1 MLAEQNGNLWMK
13 FEKAEVYIRVS
24 KRCVGQN
31 ETSGLLAYLYCVQLA
46 NIITPEKYEKTGIFT
61 RMVAKIQSMTDL
73 PLYLENTRNDF
84 AEALIARHGWEIV
97 RKDALGQYDLIM
109 YTKEQEQQ

>member
-13 FEKAEVYIRVS
+13 FEKAEVYIRVGRRS
-24 KRCVGQN
+24 FGRN
-31 ETSGLLAYLYCVQLA
+31 EINGLSIYPYCVQLA
-46 NIITPEKYEKTGIFT
+46 NIITPPKYEKTGIFT

-84 AEALIARHGWEIV
+84 AEALIARHGWEIIK
-97 RKDALGQYDLIM
+97 KDTLGQYDLIM
-109 YTKEQEQQ
+109 YKK